1 LPDLDYNYLKSI
13 SLKNN
18 IPTTKFMF
26 YRLLFLFFLLILGHP
41 TMAQDFSWH
50 KGLKEIDRLI
60 LYKQLDLAQKKTDS
74 LYQKLNTSKEWKKN
88 RPLWLEI
95 KYRQALLLDEQGSM
109 PTEQLQILLGIID
122 EVKEKG
128 LHSLSYHIYLL
139 IALSHEKA
147 APKGNDHRLT
157 KAYLDKAYTVY
168 RENNLEELYS
178 TYCIRRS
185 SYERLVNDWESS
197 YHFATQAEI
206 YAKQYNNTKDLNDA
220 YLLLGNYYYSKN
232 DYESTLKY
240 DFLRLRN
247 IHQHKSDISIA
258 SQLNNISKVY
268 LKMKNYSQ
276 ALNYSDSAYA
286 HYKKLPVTEKHI
298 LPKLRSSIYEAAG
311 NTDSAYYYFKQY
323 HIAQQILQKEEDA
336 VKTKKIEEHYQNEK
350 KEATIESK
358 NQQLFFIIVLLSLI
372 IGGAFLLYLK
382 NRKID
387 KQNKTINRQ
396 LVELSKTL
404 EQKQMLLSE
413 LQHRVK
419 NNLQHVISILE
430 IQKESVD
437 FNNIDEL
444 IRGNQNRIHSMALL
458 HKKLNVSDNV
468 NDVDLKRYITELSEL
483 VKESYDN
490 HKKKI
495 SLNIKCDV
503 DTISIEKALP
513 LGLII
518 TELVSN
524 SMKHAFKKQNIG
536 IITIEISKNEAGN
549 ILYYADNGIGFDFN
563 KVIEKGLGQEIIKG
577 LIDQLSGNV
586 ATKNN
591 NGFELTVSFK

>member
-1 LPDLDYNYLKSI
+1 ML
-13 SLKNN
+13 
-18 IPTTKFMF
+18 
-26 YRLLFLFFLLILGHP
+26 YRNFFLLFLLVLGHLA
-41 TMAQDFSWH
+41 MAQDFSWH
-50 KGLKEIDRLI
+50 KELKEIDRLI

-109 PTEQLQILLGIID
+109 PSEQLHMLLGIID
-122 EVKEKG
+122 EVKEEG
-128 LHSLSYHIYLL
+128 LHSLSYRIYLL
-139 IALSHEKA
+139 IALTHEKA
-147 APKGNDHRLT
+147 TPEGHNQRLT
-157 KAYLDKAYTVY
+157 KAYLDKAYAVY

-185 SYERLVNDWESS
+185 SYDRFVNDLESS
-197 YHFATQAEI
+197 YHFAKQAEI
-206 YAKQYNNTKDLNDA
+206 YAKQYNNIKDLNDA
-220 YLLLGNYYYSKN
+220 YLLLGSYYYKKN

-240 DFLRLRN
+240 EFLRLRN
-247 IHQHKSDISIA
+247 IHQDKSGMNRA
-258 SQLNNISKVY
+258 AALNNISFTY
-268 LKMKNYSQ
+268 LKMKNYAQ

-286 HYKKLPVTEKHI
+286 HYKKLPVMVKHI
-298 LPKLRSSIYEAAG
+298 LPELRSSIYEAAG
-311 NTDSAYYYFKQY
+311 NSDSAYYYFKQY
-323 HIAQQILQKEEDA
+323 HIDLQLFQKEEEA
-336 VKTKKIEEHYQNEK
+336 FKTKKIEEHYQNER

-387 KQNKTINRQ
+387 KQNKTINKQ
-396 LVELSKTL
+396 LAELSKTL

-495 SLNIKCDV
+495 SLNIKYEV

-524 SMKHAFKKQNIG
+524 SMKHAFKKQGTG
-536 IITIEISKNEAGN
+536 IITIEITQNEDGN

-563 KVIEKGLGQEIIKG
+563 KIIEKGLGQEIIKG

-586 ATKNN
+586 ATKGD
-591 NGFELTVSFK
+591 NGFELTVYFK

>member
-1 LPDLDYNYLKSI
+1 MRFRN
-13 SLKNN
+13 
-18 IPTTKFMF
+18 
-26 YRLLFLFFLLILGHP
+26 LFLFFLLTLGNLA
-41 TMAQDFSWH
+41 MAQDFSWNEE
-50 KGLKEIDRLI
+50 LKEVDRLI

-74 LYQKLNTSKEWKKN
+74 LYQKLNTLKEWKKN

-95 KYRQALLLDEQGSM
+95 KYRQALLLDEKSSL

-122 EVKEKG
+122 EAIEER
-128 LHSLSYHIYLL
+128 LHSLSYRIYLL
-139 IALSHEKA
+139 IALTHEKA
-147 APKGNDHRLT
+147 TPQGNDQRLT
-157 KAYLDKAYTVY
+157 KAYLDKAYAVY

-178 TYCIRRS
+178 SYCIRRS
-185 SYERLVNDWESS
+185 SYDRLVNDWESS
-197 YHFATQAEI
+197 YYFATQAEI
-206 YAKQYNNTKDLNDA
+206 YAKQHNNTKDLNDA
-220 YLLLGNYYYSKN
+220 YLLLGKYYYSKN
-232 DYESTLKY
+232 DYNSTLKY
-240 DFLRLRN
+240 YFLRLRN
-247 IHQHKSDISIA
+247 THQDKSYISRAI
-258 SQLNNISKVY
+258 QLNNISLIY

-286 HYKKLPVTEKHI
+286 HYKKLPVMGKHI

-323 HIAQQILQKEEDA
+323 HIDLQLLQKEEET

-350 KEATIESK
+350 KETAIESK

-468 NDVDLKRYITELSEL
+468 TDVDLKRYVSELSEL
-483 VKESYDN
+483 VKESYDS

-495 SLNIKCDV
+495 SLNIQCHTDI
-503 DTISIEKALP
+503 ISIEKALP
-513 LGLII
+513 IGLII

-536 IITIEISKNEAGN
+536 VITIEISKSEAGN
-549 ILYYADNGIGFDFN
+549 ILNYTDNGIGFDFN
-563 KVIEKGLGQEIIKG
+563 KTNEKGLGQEIIKG
-577 LIDQLSGNV
+577 LIDQMNGTV
-586 ATKNN
+586 ATKGD
-591 NGFELTVSFK
+591 NGFELTVYFK